1 MLEFQ
6 QEKGK
11 KMKILIICNYSSGL
25 YTFRGMLIQE
35 LIKQGHTVKAIVP
48 KLDDENEKK
57 AENNLKKMHCAIK
70 RIPMER
76 RGMNPVKDLGLMRA
90 YYATVKKMQPDLVLT
105 YTIKPN
111 IYGGMVCR
119 LLKVPYVVN
128 ITGLG
133 TAFQGNGM
141 LKQLVTGMYKTA
153 LKKVKIVLFENV
165 ENRDIFVNTEIVPKN
180 KTHVLAGAGVD
191 LEHFQYAEYPESGDC
206 TRFLFI
212 GRVMQE
218 KGIDELFQAMRK
230 LNKNGYKCSL
240 NILGGFEENYSE
252 KIKKYDAEGWLHYQ
266 GYQTDVRPFIEQ
278 SHCFVL
284 PSWHEGMANTNLEN
298 AAMGRPVITSN
309 IHGCLEAVEDGVTG
323 YLCEKQ
329 NADDLYEKMKRMC
342 ELSYEERKAMGIA
355 GRKHMEE
362 VFDKKKVVEE
372 TIKNVI

>member
-1 MLEFQ
+1 
-6 QEKGK
+6 
-11 KMKILIICNYSSGL
+11 MKILIICNCSTGL
-25 YTFRGMLIQE
+25 EVFRGMLIKE
-35 LIKQGHTVKAIVP
+35 LVKRGDDVCAIVP
-48 KLDDENEKK
+48 QSVEKK
-57 AENNLKKMHCAIK
+57 EIDAENKIKRMHCALH

-76 RGMNPVKDLGLMRA
+76 RGMNPMKDFGLMRA
-90 YYATVKKMQPDLVLT
+90 YYATAKKIQPDLVLT

-111 IYGGMVCR
+111 IYGSMVCR
-119 LLKVPYVVN
+119 LLKIPYAVN

-141 LKQLVTGMYKTA
+141 LKQLVTRMYKIA
-153 LKKVKIVLFENV
+153 LKKVKIVFFENV
-165 ENRDIFVNTEIVPKN
+165 ENRDTFVSAGIIPKN

-191 LEHFQYAEYPESGDC
+191 LEHFQYTEYPESGDC
-206 TRFLFI
+206 TSFLFI

-230 LNKNGYKCSL
+230 LNENGYKCSL
-240 NILGGFEENYSE
+240 DVLGGFEENYSE
-252 KIKKYDAEGWLHYQ
+252 KIKKYEEEGWLHYQ
-266 GYQTDVRPFIEQ
+266 GYQNDVRPFIER

-329 NADDLYEKMKRMC
+329 NADDLYEKMKQMC
-342 ELSYEERKAMGIA
+342 ELSYEKRKAMGVA
-355 GRKHMEE
+355 GRKHMEN
-362 VFDKKKVVEE
+362 VFDKRNVVEE
-372 TIKNVI
+372 TIEELGA